1 MGNALTLFRVAGIPV
16 RVHVSWLVIYGLLAW
31 SLSVGYFPHVLPDMH
46 VRTHW
51 VSGLVAAL
59 LLFVSVFVHELS
71 HSVVARSRGL
81 PVKAITLHIFGGVSE
96 LEREPDSPGLEFWMA
111 LAGPFTSFVLGG
123 LAFAAAVL
131 MEVRPA
137 LAAILRYLAVVNVM
151 VGLFNLVPGFPLD
164 GGRILRAALWRA
176 RGNLEWATRMASR
189 AGSTFGL
196 ILMGL
201 GVLRGLTGEFLG
213 GLWFVLIGLFLRQ
226 AAEGSYRQLVLRRA
240 LGPLAVRDV
249 MTREVVHMPPDL
261 SVARAVSDYFWQHHV
276 TSFPVVD
283 GGRVVGLLSMRGVG
297 GVPQDRW
304 ETTLVRDVMLPL
316 TDALSAAPGDRVP
329 AALDKLARNGLGRLA
344 VLEHGQLAGYL
355 SLKDVMHV
363 LTVSTA
369 GGMRPSPRRSS
380 DPNPVAPHATHS
392 RTGGATQL

>member
-31 SLSVGYFPHVLPDMH
+31 SLSVGYFPQVLPDMP
-46 VRTHW
+46 VRAHW

-81 PVKAITLHIFGGVSE
+81 PVRAITLHIFGGVSE
-96 LEREPDSPGLEFWMA
+96 LEREPDTPGLEFWMA
-111 LAGPFTSFVLGG
+111 LAGPLTSFVLGG
-123 LAFAAAVL
+123 LAFAAAGL
-131 MEVRPA
+131 ADARPA
-137 LAAILRYLAVVNVM
+137 LVAILRYLAVVNVM

-164 GGRILRAALWRA
+164 GGRVLRAVLWRA
-176 RGNLEWATRMASR
+176 RGDLQWATRVASR
-189 AGSTFGL
+189 AGSTVGL

-201 GVLRGLTGEFLG
+201 GVLRALTGDFFG

-249 MTREVVHMPPDL
+249 MTREVVHVAPDL
-261 SVARAVSDYFWQHHV
+261 SVARAVSDYFWRYHV
-276 TSFPVVD
+276 TSFPVLD
-283 GGRVVGLLSMRGVG
+283 GGRVVGLLSIHGVG
-297 GVPQDRW
+297 EVPQDRW
-304 ETTLVRDVMLPL
+304 ERTVVREVMLPL
-316 TDALSAAPGDRVP
+316 TEALSASPDDRVP
-329 AALDKLARNGLGRLA
+329 AALDKLSRNGLGRLA
-344 VLEHGQLAGYL
+344 VLDHGRLAGYL
-355 SLKDVMHV
+355 SLKDVMHA

-369 GGMRPSPRRSS
+369 GGMRSPSRQVL
-380 DPNPVAPHATHS
+380 DANPAGKH
-392 RTGGATQL
+392 R

>member
-1 MGNALTLFRVAGIPV
+1 M
-16 RVHVSWLVIYGLLAW
+16 
-31 SLSVGYFPHVLPDMH
+31 
-46 VRTHW
+46 
-51 VSGLVAAL
+51 
-59 LLFVSVFVHELS
+59 
-71 HSVVARSRGL
+71 
-81 PVKAITLHIFGGVSE
+81 
-96 LEREPDSPGLEFWMA
+96 
-111 LAGPFTSFVLGG
+111 
-123 LAFAAAVL
+123 
-131 MEVRPA
+131 
-137 LAAILRYLAVVNVM
+137 
-151 VGLFNLVPGFPLD
+151 
-164 GGRILRAALWRA
+164 
-176 RGNLEWATRMASR
+176 
-189 AGSTFGL
+189 
-196 ILMGL
+196 
-201 GVLRGLTGEFLG
+201 
-213 GLWFVLIGLFLRQ
+213 
-226 AAEGSYRQLVLRRA
+226 LRRA

-283 GGRVVGLLSMRGVG
+283 GGRVLGLLSMRGVG
-297 GVPQDRW
+297 GVRQDRW